1 MKKMEKVI
9 EVLTLKQVK
18 HEVDCPVSVIR
29 KPDDAFKVYEY
40 FIADEA
46 REVPLAIYLDVKNN
60 ILAIYKVSIG
70 DVRSAILSPRQI
82 YQAALLNNASSVII
96 GHNHPGGDV
105 APSRQDIETTQRI
118 YEAGMLLGIELL
130 DHIIVSIENGE
141 KKHLSLK
148 EAGYIR
154 N

>member
-1 MKKMEKVI
+1 M
-9 EVLTLKQVK
+9 
-18 HEVDCPVSVIR
+18 
-29 KPDDAFKVYEY
+29 
-40 FIADEA
+40 
-46 REVPLAIYLDVKNN
+46 AIYLDVKNN

-118 YEAGMLLGIELL
+118 YEAGKLLGIELL